1 MDDTGRVVGVINER
15 DLYRQPNVD
24 VIMVDHNELSL
35 AVEGLDQF
43 PIIEIIDHHKLGN
56 FPTHDPIDFINRTV
70 GSTATVVACLYQ
82 ERKATLTPAVA
93 GLLLSAII
101 TDTLGL
107 RSPTTTDVDR
117 DMAEY
122 LAGLLNLEVDDLA
135 HDIFSHASR
144 LTDLDTDRILGMD
157 SKEYNE
163 CGVTF
168 TVAQIETGTTDEL
181 KPRLHGLLGALDAKC
196 HARGHFFAALMV
208 TDLTAL
214 NSTLLVAGDPRFI
227 AKIPFPRADGDANV
241 FLCKGIMSRKK
252 QLLPLLL
259 EQLSALLGHQ

>member
-1 MDDTGRVVGVINER
+1 
-15 DLYRQPNVD
+15 
-24 VIMVDHNELSL
+24 MVDHNELSL

-43 PIIEIIDHHKLGN
+43 RVIEIIDHHKLGN

-101 TDTLGL
+101 TDTLAL
-107 RSPTTTDVDR
+107 RSPTATDVDR

-163 CGVTF
+163 CGVAF

-181 KPRLHGLLGALDAKC
+181 TPRLHGLLGALDAKC
-196 HARGHFFAALMV
+196 QARGHFFAALMV

-227 AKIPFPRADGDANV
+227 AKIPFPRVEGDANV

-259 EQLSALLGHQ
+259 EQLNALLGHQ

>member
-1 MDDTGRVVGVINER
+1 
-15 DLYRQPNVD
+15 
-24 VIMVDHNELSL
+24 
-35 AVEGLDQF
+35 
-43 PIIEIIDHHKLGN
+43 
-56 FPTHDPIDFINRTV
+56 
-70 GSTATVVACLYQ
+70 
-82 ERKATLTPAVA
+82 
-93 GLLLSAII
+93 
-101 TDTLGL
+101 
-107 RSPTTTDVDR
+107 
-117 DMAEY
+117 MAEY

-168 TVAQIETGTTDEL
+168 TVAQIETGTSDEL

-259 EQLSALLGHQ
+259 EQLTALLGHQ